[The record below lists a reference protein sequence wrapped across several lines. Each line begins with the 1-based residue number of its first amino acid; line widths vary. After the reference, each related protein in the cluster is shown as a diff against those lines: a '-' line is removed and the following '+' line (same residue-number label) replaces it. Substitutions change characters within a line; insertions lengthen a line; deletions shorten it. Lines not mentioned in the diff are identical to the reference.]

1 MKDFP
6 ANYFSFFRIKIRFGR
21 SHSCSFVCSNTHTLF
36 GTLFHS
42 SFWPQLFGVLYR
54 WNSENTCRC
63 CDNDVDANDIVVLWN
78 DTNGAHT
85 HTSDQHI
92 TLGIGVQPPLQIPV
106 PLLHIA
112 IERKVTVAATVATT
126 TTTALNSQI
135 EEEKVPR
142 SIYGRKDLQKK
153 NRETRCN
160 EIDEICITHT
170 SSLPLILKNA
180 HSYDLTIKSR
190 R

>member
-1 MKDFP
+1 MER
-6 ANYFSFFRIKIRFGR
+6 YEW
-21 SHSCSFVCSNTHTLF
+21 
-36 GTLFHS
+36 S
-42 SFWPQLFGVLYR
+42 S
-54 WNSENTCRC
+54 
-63 CDNDVDANDIVVLWN
+63 
-78 DTNGAHT
+78 HT

>member
-1 MKDFP
+1 MV
-6 ANYFSFFRIKIRFGR
+6 ALTLARSFAL
-21 SHSCSFVCSNTHTLF
+21 THTLSLVRYFILHF
-36 GTLFHS
+36 GLSSSGCCTDEIVKILVVVVIMMLMLTTLS
-42 SFWPQLFGVLYR
+42 SCGTIRMEL
-54 WNSENTCRC
+54 
-63 CDNDVDANDIVVLWN
+63 
-78 DTNGAHT
+78 T

-112 IERKVTVAATVATT
+112 IERKVTVAVTVAT